1 MFYSITVFRKSYRLW
16 DNVEIR
22 PGQATD
28 DNTAHAHCMLDTYC
42 YKYTLR
48 MPNIIAILLQQW
60 LHEGASVLRYTY
72 IVSLLLIIPPFDSV
86 KTDLITASLNEPYL
100 RK

>member
-1 MFYSITVFRKSYRLW
+1 
-16 DNVEIR
+16 
-22 PGQATD
+22 
-28 DNTAHAHCMLDTYC
+28 
-42 YKYTLR
+42 

-72 IVSLLLIIPPFDSV
+72 IVSLVLIIPPFDSV